1 MMNEK
6 AVQITKAVF
15 GQGEN
20 EAEKL
25 GKGVARQFGVGE
37 DGFNVSSCQFA
48 IHYFFETMTKL
59 QNSLRNVAECT
70 KLGGYFIGTCYDG
83 KEMFRMLSRT
93 KTGDGVSIYDGDNKV
108 WEVVKDYEQDN
119 FDDDSSCVG
128 YQISVFQDSI
138 NKMFPEYLVNFTYLT
153 RLMENYGF
161 KLLSREEANV
171 IGLPN
176 GSGLFGE
183 LFSRM
188 TNDIKRKKNGAI
200 DFGEAANMNS
210 YEKKISFLNRY
221 FVFKKIRKVNAESVA
236 SSILENVYEEEDV
249 AVTQPKQVSEAEDMI
264 EIKVKPK
271 TSSKK
276 EKTDKHKKP
285 IKLNKKIVLAA
296 SSEESDKGN
305 NINLT
310 IEEVEKPF
318 EELVIEPIV
327 EEIKIKVKKPRA
339 PRKTKEPE
347 PEPEPELE
355 PELKEEK
362 EETKIKRAPKKTK
375 EGPEKKPKNKSKKVK
390 LVVEGDEE

>member
-1 MMNEK
+1 
-6 AVQITKAVF
+6 
-15 GQGEN
+15 
-20 EAEKL
+20 
-25 GKGVARQFGVGE
+25 
-37 DGFNVSSCQFA
+37 
-48 IHYFFETMTKL
+48 
-59 QNSLRNVAECT
+59 
-70 KLGGYFIGTCYDG
+70 
-83 KEMFRMLSRT
+83 
-93 KTGDGVSIYDGDNKV
+93 
-108 WEVVKDYEQDN
+108 
-119 FDDDSSCVG
+119 
-128 YQISVFQDSI
+128 
-138 NKMFPEYLVNFTYLT
+138 
-153 RLMENYGF
+153 MENYGF

-188 TNDIKRKKNGAI
+188 TNDIKRKKNGAV

-236 SSILENVYEEEDV
+236 SSILENVDEEEDV

-276 EKTDKHKKP
+276 EKTDKPKKP

-305 NINLT
+305 NNNLT